1 MLTFLSQLLIL
12 FKPKGLAMR
21 ASIQKY
27 KNANVDNVADA
38 SPHQLISIIFK
49 HILSNVAIA
58 SGAISRNEIENK
70 GKCLTKAIALVGE
83 LQDSLDMEKGG
94 EISQNLFDLYDYIVR
109 ILVEANAH
117 NKIEKLDEV
126 KRLISDIKSSW
137 DAIPVDSR
145 VKAG

>member
-1 MLTFLSQLLIL
+1 
-12 FKPKGLAMR
+12 MR

-27 KNANVDNVADA
+27 TNANVDNVADA

-49 HILSNVAIA
+49 HILANVAIA

-94 EISQNLFDLYDYIVR
+94 EISVNLFDLYDYIVR
-109 ILVEANAH
+109 ILVEANV
-117 NKIEKLDEV
+117 NNNIDKLEEV
-126 KRLISDIKSSW
+126 KSLITDIKSSW
-137 DAIPVDSR
+137 DAIPEESR
-145 VKAG
+145 IKPI